1 MRKPLW
7 AVVTVVVVVVLGAA
21 AWRLLGVPDLAR
33 IGAGYAAQQ
42 TCACLFISH
51 RAPGSC
57 HKDLERM
64 AQWFIRVKAGDAQV
78 TTNAFGVAHATSR
91 YQPGFGCSLTE

>member
-7 AVVTVVVVVVLGAA
+7 AAVAVAALVVSGAA
-21 AWRLLGVPDLAR
+21 AWRLFAVSDLAR

-51 RAPGSC
+51 RAPESC
-57 HKDLERM
+57 HKDLEPM
-64 AQWFIRVKAGDAQV
+64 AQWFIRVKVGDAQV
-78 TTNAFGVAHATSR
+78 STNSFGVAHATSR
-91 YQPGFGCSLTE
+91 YQPGFGCSLVE